1 MLQNEHL
8 AVIEPA
14 QRDAHEI
21 ADAHIDRH
29 AHAAD
34 GTVQDD
40 AFAMQFDAPDA
51 AVGAGIMRFETK
63 RK

>member
-8 AVIEPA
+8 SVIEPA

-29 AHAAD
+29 AHATD
-34 GTVQDD
+34 GPMLDD
-40 AFAMQFDAPDA
+40 TLAMQFDTPDA
-51 AVGAGIMRFETK
+51 AVGAVVMRFETK
-63 RK
+63 RE